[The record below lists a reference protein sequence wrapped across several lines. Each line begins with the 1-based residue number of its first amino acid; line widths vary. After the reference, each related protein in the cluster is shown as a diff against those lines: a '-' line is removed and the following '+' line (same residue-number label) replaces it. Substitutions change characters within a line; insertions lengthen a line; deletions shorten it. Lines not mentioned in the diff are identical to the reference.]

1 MYYKLD
7 DFSTVMRLWNQ
18 MKNKIIENQVQMT

>member
-18 MKNKIIENQVQMT
+18 MKNKIIENQVEMT